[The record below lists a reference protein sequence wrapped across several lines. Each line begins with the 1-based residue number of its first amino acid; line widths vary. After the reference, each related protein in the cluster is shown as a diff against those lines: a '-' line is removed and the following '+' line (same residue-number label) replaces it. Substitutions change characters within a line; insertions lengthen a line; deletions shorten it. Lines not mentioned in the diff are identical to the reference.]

1 MDHDLQAAIDASLRD
16 AVRSQTNLQRR
27 KSSVV
32 DLTGDSDGDAS
43 AARRDGKAAEKEEE
57 EEEEEEAG
65 DDDSD
70 AELKRAIQLSLQSGR
85 GPEHETIDVDALEA
99 GKATDTPEPKK
110 TASSWIAGF
119 DRKKM
124 EEERL
129 ARLAKKRRTGED
141 GSALALPAARPLKAS
156 RREPPSGS
164 SSSFAK
170 ISIPPATATM
180 AAKSAPGVPSTEPSI
195 QFPAGAVKKTWAFRC
210 ERKDD
215 IKLEEVL
222 QPSDLE
228 LAVLSSF
235 LWDMDW
241 LLMKFTNPRTRFLFI
256 MGAKGEERRE
266 QLLRETASM
275 SRIRL
280 CFPPMDGEVNCMHS
294 KLMLLFHA
302 NHLRIVIPSAN
313 LDPYDWGEEGGVMEN
328 ASSVGSLTATFL
340 QNLYWSAQGD
350 NGTKQLSARAGN
362 PRSSSK
368 SSSGNNNNNNKSS
381 GRVDDDWTGRMKVY
395 FPSRETVCSSR
406 GGVSA
411 AGTLC
416 LMSKWYNSPMFPRDV
431 MRDNRSVLYV
441 RPEGEAR
448 KGESRS
454 ADCAGWAYVGSANL
468 SESAWGRLVIDRKT
482 KQAKLNCRNWE
493 SGVVV
498 PVGRVE
504 EDGTERGAS
513 AEAAA
518 GGAAA
523 EAETEAELSRVFR
536 AAVPVPMQ
544 EPGREYAE
552 DEQPWFYLEHF
563 HGDNNE

>member
-27 KSSVV
+27 NSSIV

-43 AARRDGKAAEKEEE
+43 AARRAGKAAAAAAEE

-99 GKATDTPEPKK
+99 GKATATPEPKK
-110 TASSWIAGF
+110 TASAWIAGF

-129 ARLAKKRRTGED
+129 ARLAKKRKTGED

-156 RREPPSGS
+156 RREPPSES
-164 SSSFAK
+164 SSSSAK
-170 ISIPPATATM
+170 ISSIPPATATV
-180 AAKSAPGVPSTEPSI
+180 AAKSAPGVPSTEPTI
-195 QFPAGAVKKTWAFRC
+195 QFPEGAVKKTWAFRC

-241 LLMKFTNPRTRFLFI
+241 LLMKFTNPSTRFLFI
-256 MGAKGEERRE
+256 MGAKGEERRA

-313 LDPYDWGEEGGVMEN
+313 LDPYDWGEKGGVMEN
-328 ASSVGSLTATFL
+328 MLFLIDLPRKANETVNDTTPFRDELVYFLRASTLNEKIIDKMLQYDFSKTAKYAFVHSMWTSSVGSLTATFL

-362 PRSSSK
+362 TRSS
-368 SSSGNNNNNNKSS
+368 NKSNQSSKRS
-381 GRVDDDWTGRMKVY
+381 GRGDDDWTGRMKVY
-395 FPSRETVCSSR
+395 FPSRETVRSSR

-431 MRDNRSVLYV
+431 MRDNRSV
-441 RPEGEAR
+441 REGLLMHSKVSKNAT
-448 KGESRS
+448 SMS
-454 ADCAGWAYVGSANL
+454 TTS
-468 SESAWGRLVIDRKT
+468 
-482 KQAKLNCRNWE
+482 
-493 SGVVV
+493 
-498 PVGRVE
+498 
-504 EDGTERGAS
+504 
-513 AEAAA
+513 
-518 GGAAA
+518 
-523 EAETEAELSRVFR
+523 
-536 AAVPVPMQ
+536 
-544 EPGREYAE
+544 
-552 DEQPWFYLEHF
+552 
-563 HGDNNE
+563 

>member
-27 KSSVV
+27 NSSIV

-43 AARRDGKAAEKEEE
+43 AARRAGKAAAAAAEE

-99 GKATDTPEPKK
+99 GKATATPEPKK
-110 TASSWIAGF
+110 TASAWIAGF

-129 ARLAKKRRTGED
+129 ARLAKKRKTGED

-156 RREPPSGS
+156 RREPPSES
-164 SSSFAK
+164 SSSSAK
-170 ISIPPATATM
+170 ISSIPPATATV
-180 AAKSAPGVPSTEPSI
+180 AAKSAPGVPSTEPTI
-195 QFPAGAVKKTWAFRC
+195 QFPEGAVKKTWAFRC

-241 LLMKFTNPRTRFLFI
+241 LLMKFTNPSTRFLFI
-256 MGAKGEERRE
+256 MGAKGEERRA

-313 LDPYDWGEEGGVMEN
+313 LDPYDWGEKGGVMEN
-328 ASSVGSLTATFL
+328 MLFLIDLPRKANETVNDTTPFRDELVYFLRASTLNEKIIDKMLQYDFSKTAKYAFVHSIGGSHIGSGSYERTGHCGLGTAVKSLGLATSRPLKLDYITSSVGSLTATFL

-362 PRSSSK
+362 TRSS
-368 SSSGNNNNNNKSS
+368 NKSNQSSKRS
-381 GRVDDDWTGRMKVY
+381 GRGDDDWTGRMKVY
-395 FPSRETVCSSR
+395 FPSRETVRSSR

-431 MRDNRSVLYV
+431 MRDNRSV
-441 RPEGEAR
+441 REGLLMHSKVSKNAT
-448 KGESRS
+448 SMS
-454 ADCAGWAYVGSANL
+454 TTS
-468 SESAWGRLVIDRKT
+468 
-482 KQAKLNCRNWE
+482 
-493 SGVVV
+493 
-498 PVGRVE
+498 
-504 EDGTERGAS
+504 
-513 AEAAA
+513 
-518 GGAAA
+518 
-523 EAETEAELSRVFR
+523 
-536 AAVPVPMQ
+536 
-544 EPGREYAE
+544 
-552 DEQPWFYLEHF
+552 
-563 HGDNNE
+563 